1 MDPSSQSRAAAK
13 AASKRA
19 AVALRVQ
26 QFRERAAAFAA
37 SAAAEAEAQVIEAAR
52 VAALAVA
59 ASATSSSSGGRVTRS
74 SNSTSSSTS
83 RAVGLHPPQFNA
95 PVFAT
100 SISEAARVSALAAAA
115 PDASRSSGGSMTL
128 DSSVI
133 SLLRMGPEPP
143 SIHAEFLADGVAL
156 DRRDRL
162 RVANF
167 EAGAAAA
174 REFVAAAFRLPLTP
188 NVLAHFYDCL

>member
-1 MDPSSQSRAAAK
+1 MSES
-13 AASKRA
+13 
-19 AVALRVQ
+19 
-26 QFRERAAAFAA
+26 RERAARKAEAA
-37 SAAAEAEAQVIEAAR
+37 RKRAAYEATIAARVEATRLAAATAEAEAQVIEAAH

-59 ASATSSSSGGRVTRS
+59 APATSSSSGGRVTRS
-74 SNSTSSSTS
+74 SNSASSSSS
-83 RAVGLHPPQFNA
+83 RAMGLDPPQFDA

-174 REFVAAAFRLPLTP
+174 RKFVAAAFRLPLMP
-188 NVLAHFYDCL
+188 NVLAHFFDCL

>member
-1 MDPSSQSRAAAK
+1 MDPLSQSEAYAK
-13 AASKRA
+13 ANSKRA
-19 AVALRVQ
+19 ATALRVQ
-26 QFRERAAAFAA
+26 QFRERAAAAA
-37 SAAAEAEAQVIEAAR
+37 AAAAAEAQAQVIEAAR

-59 ASATSSSSGGRVTRS
+59 APATSSSSGGRVTRS

-128 DSSVI
+128 DNSVV
-133 SLLRMGPEPP
+133 SLLQMGPEPP
-143 SIHAEFLADGVAL
+143 AIRAEFLAGVAL

-174 REFVAAAFRLPLTP
+174 REFVAAAFRLPLMP
-188 NVLAHFYDCL
+188 NVLAHFFDCL